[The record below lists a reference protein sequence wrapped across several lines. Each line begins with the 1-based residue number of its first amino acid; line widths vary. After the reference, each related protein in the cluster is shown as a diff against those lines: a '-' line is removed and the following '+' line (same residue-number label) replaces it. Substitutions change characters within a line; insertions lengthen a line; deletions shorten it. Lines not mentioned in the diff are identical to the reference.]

1 VRDAIEP
8 AREER
13 LDVGWAEPMTD
24 RLQPVGRLM
33 ESFWGSTQI
42 EL

>member
-1 VRDAIEP
+1 MRSIP
-8 AREER
+8 REER

-24 RLQPVGRLM
+24 RLQPVGTLM
-33 ESFWGSTQI
+33 ESFWGSMQI